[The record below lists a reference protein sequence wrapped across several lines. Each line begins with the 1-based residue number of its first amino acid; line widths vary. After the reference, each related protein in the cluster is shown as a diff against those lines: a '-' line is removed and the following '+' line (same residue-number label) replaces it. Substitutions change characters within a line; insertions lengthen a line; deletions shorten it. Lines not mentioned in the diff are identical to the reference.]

1 MMGNGFGMGLG
12 GGLVWLFWIL
22 LIIGIVW
29 AAKVVIGCGNTPTNN
44 GKSALELLSVN
55 SAQVGNIAHFLG

>member
-12 GGLVWLFWIL
+12 GGLVWLSWIL

-29 AAKVVIGCGNTPTNN
+29 AAKV
-44 GKSALELLSVN
+44 
-55 SAQVGNIAHFLG
+55 GNIAPFIG

>member
-1 MMGNGFGMGLG
+1 MMGNGFGMG
-12 GGLVWLFWIL
+12 GGLVWLFWIP

-29 AAKVVIGCGNTPTNN
+29 AAKVVIGRGNTPMNN

-55 SAQVGNIAHFLG
+55 SAQVGNIAPFIG